1 MKCKLTNYY
10 DWRIIMEIK
19 AIGQFIKT
27 IRKSKNI
34 TQKELAEKLNISS
47 QAVSRWENGD
57 SLPDTLLLLDLSEK
71 LGISVDLILRA
82 GNPVCDL
89 KQAEKFNVLDV
100 PKGFEA
106 MEDVKKYFGEK
117 SLFYIGMIQGVS
129 NIMNFDFEESLISNR
144 EALYL
149 EVIISA
155 ANMGYYI
162 DTEEV
167 EELFKDNYESYKI
180 IKSYNNEYWQKIL
193 EYNLLKNS

>member
-1 MKCKLTNYY
+1 
-10 DWRIIMEIK
+10 MEIK

-89 KQAEKFNVLDV
+89 KQAEKFNVLGV

-144 EALYL
+144 KALYL

-162 DTEEV
+162 DKEEV